1 VSDVEAL
8 VLAAM
13 LVPAVVLA
21 IAAMVR
27 GYHVKFKMYRPGKD
41 DHDGQR

>member
-13 LVPAVVLA
+13 LVPLVVLA

-27 GYHVKFKMYRPGKD
+27 GYHVKFKMYRPRKD
-41 DHDGQR
+41 DDDGQR